1 MTQSPLDEKIY
12 VSENEYLAER
22 ASYSAS
28 IHRHALSLL
37 GMPVFIRLSII
48 VLIGLVATSA
58 RAADQAACLTRSEQ
72 RAAVASHQAIPLAQA
87 LKNRT
92 RVRNGDVVRARLCR
106 ESDKLVYVLT

>member
-1 MTQSPLDEKIY
+1 
-12 VSENEYLAER
+12 
-22 ASYSAS
+22 
-28 IHRHALSLL
+28 
-37 GMPVFIRLSII
+37 MPVFIRLSII

-106 ESDKLVYVLT
+106 ESDKLVYVLTLLGRSGKVITATVDAATGAPVSAR